1 MVDRDSSKASSIIP
15 DDFLAMLRCVNNE
28 HSRDDGVLR
37 ISGKML
43 ECTVC
48 GYGYKVEDGIPN
60 MLWDEAIPP
69 NGETCLLYTSPSPRD
84 KRQYRKTSS
93 A

>member
-1 MVDRDSSKASSIIP
+1 MANPDNSQASSIIP
-15 DDFLAMLRCVNNE
+15 DDFLAMLRCVNDE
-28 HSRDDGVLR
+28 HSRDDGLLR

-48 GYGYKVEDGIPN
+48 GSGYKVEEGIPN

-69 NGETCLLYTSPSPRD
+69 NGETVASTS
-84 KRQYRKTSS
+84 
-93 A
+93 

>member
-1 MVDRDSSKASSIIP
+1 MVDRDSSQASSIIP

-48 GYGYKVEDGIPN
+48 GYAYKVENGIPN

-69 NGETCLLYTSPSPRD
+69 NGETVDSTS
-84 KRQYRKTSS
+84 
-93 A
+93 